1 MTTAYAKSPRQRTDL
16 YDIDVAWAAVAAADR
31 VNGGKYINQNSFPYP
46 EGYKFNKAIAYDM
59 CEQPHQL
66 LREDHELGVK
76 LHEHFQGL
84 LFKRLTG
91 GLTNGFLNTIADIVG
106 KKQVSRFDVACMSAL
121 VKTYRQD
128 TEREIKQ
135 DRVQAFST
143 TSEYIGLVG
152 AKKTVTVEVM
162 DLVYS
167 KKYNINIITCTDGV
181 NLIKFCTSHPAEQY
195 QQNSTVTVSG
205 KIKSCAEDDRTGA
218 RVTWLT
224 RVKKIENEQ
233 TTQ

>member
-1 MTTAYAKSPRQRTDL
+1 MSTAYAKSPRQRTDL

-31 VNGGKYINQNSFPYP
+31 VNQGQYYNANSYMPADAKY
-46 EGYKFNKAIAYDM
+46 NKVIAYEM
-59 CEQPHQL
+59 VESPEL
-66 LREDHELGVK
+66 LTAADRELAVK
-76 LHEHFQGL
+76 LSDHFHGL

-91 GLTNGFLNTIADIVG
+91 KVFNGFLNSITDIVC
-106 KKQVSRFDVACMSAL
+106 KKQVSRFDIACMSAL

-128 TEREIKQ
+128 TEREVKQ
-135 DRVQAFST
+135 NRMQAFSG

-152 AKKTVTVEVM
+152 AKKTITVQIM

-181 NLIKFCTSHPAEQY
+181 NLIKFCTTHPVEQY
-195 QQNSTVTVSG
+195 PQNSTVTVSG

-233 TTQ
+233 TN